1 MIIESRE
8 NSGIVILDVKGDI
21 MADNRNILKDEF
33 NKLMD
38 AGQYNMII
46 NFKEVYVID
55 SSGIGL
61 LVSTLQK
68 LREKK
73 GDLKI
78 IHLSVFSKRTFNV
91 TGLNTIFHIM
101 KSEDAAIESFSVTNN
116 F

>member
-1 MIIESRE
+1 MIIETRE
-8 NSGIVILDVKGDI
+8 NTGVVILDVKGDI
-21 MADNRNILKDEF
+21 MADNRNILKEEF

-38 AGQYNMII
+38 AGTYNIII

-78 IHLSVFSKRTFNV
+78 VHLSGFSKRTFNV

-101 KSEDAAIESFSVTNN
+101 KNEEAAVESFNVTDN